1 MLGVHSTSRV
11 DDSKFLFFGE
21 LPTTAVYFF
30 LEKVALWH

>member
-1 MLGVHSTSRV
+1 MLSVDSTSRV
-11 DDSKFLFFGE
+11 DDSKFFFGE